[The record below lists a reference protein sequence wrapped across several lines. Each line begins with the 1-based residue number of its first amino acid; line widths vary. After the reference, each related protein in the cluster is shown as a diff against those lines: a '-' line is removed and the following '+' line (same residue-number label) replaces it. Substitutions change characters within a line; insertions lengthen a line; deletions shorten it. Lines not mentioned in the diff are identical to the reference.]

1 MKHGLIQP
9 NGRMHELHMYQIE
22 GLCKAM
28 METAIKDEK
37 YAAVYEEKYKG
48 KYTYFSEALEFC
60 LHELGWMLYDPF
72 VTGKDEDHVNVLFS
86 NGEECYVTSYKNA
99 ISPDF
104 DRKSFNNPEVGIK
117 RLTDETVSYDKT
129 LSKFDEYDDGIVTD
143 QGYISSMFLGEN
155 LNKLSLLMILH
166 RMIHD
171 KELYDDYLVNRPTYK
186 DALAY
191 LTAFPNVIAVD
202 RQDNGQF
209 LLSYV
214 SENDGRV
221 LDFINELIISGRMV
235 NYDPAPVEEGP
246 LLVQKM

>member
-1 MKHGLIQP
+1 MKHGLIDP
-9 NGRMHELHMYQIE
+9 TGKLHELHMYQIE

-28 METAIKDEK
+28 MATAIKDEK
-37 YAAVYEEKYKG
+37 YAQVYEEKYNG

-72 VTGKDEDHVNVLFS
+72 VTGKPEEQANVLFS
-86 NGEECYVTSYKNA
+86 NGEECYVTSYQEA
-99 ISPDF
+99 ISPEF
-104 DRKSFNNPEVGIK
+104 DRLSKNNSAAAIK
-117 RLTDETVSYDKT
+117 RLTDENVSYDKT
-129 LSKFDEYDDGIVTD
+129 LTKLDEYDDGIVTE

-171 KELYDDYLVNRPTYK
+171 KDLYDDYLQNRPLYK
-186 DALAY
+186 DALSY

-202 RQDNGQF
+202 RQSNGQF
-209 LLSYV
+209 LLSFV

-221 LDFINELIISGRMV
+221 LDFINALTMSGRMA
-235 NYDPAPVEEGP
+235 NYDPAPIVEETVTP
-246 LLVQKM
+246 KM